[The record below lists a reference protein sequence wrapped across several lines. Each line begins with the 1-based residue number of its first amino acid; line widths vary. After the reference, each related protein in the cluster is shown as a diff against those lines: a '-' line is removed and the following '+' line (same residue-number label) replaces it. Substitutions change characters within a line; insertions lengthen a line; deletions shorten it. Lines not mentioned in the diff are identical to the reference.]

1 MMLKMAAP
9 WRQTVEMS
17 RSYIKVYC
25 KHIQT
30 TFYSK
35 QSCEKSKY
43 LCINPVMCDR
53 KFMSTRERSE
63 KRRLQSPSKN
73 IIVFSCPR
81 LFSTCSLDERKCW
94 QCGAETNKKEELF
107 FCNCGVVQE
116 VPTDLNY
123 FQVKY
128 ACFLSIWSPFYC
140 KSSWYF
146 KLSIYL
152 SFLLA
157 RSHVI
162 IMPGS
167 ENWNFEEKKQKKK
180 H

>member
-1 MMLKMAAP
+1 MILKMAAP

-35 QSCEKSKY
+35 KSCEKSKH
-43 LCINPVMCDR
+43 LCINPVLCDR

-128 ACFLSIWSPFYC
+128 ACFLSGPCIHRIGPNHR
-140 KSSWYF
+140 
-146 KLSIYL
+146 I
-152 SFLLA
+152 
-157 RSHVI
+157 
-162 IMPGS
+162 
-167 ENWNFEEKKQKKK
+167 
-180 H
+180 